1 MDSLKRQRYWLL
13 LTFFI
18 GYILIPSVDFVTD
31 IITAYNYIDPLVTFY
46 IPQDLSVINQR
57 LGQLNDLPTPKIVY
71 NYMEL
76 NYAIQMERR
85 KFPIIN
91 FGNV

>member
-46 IPQDLSVINQR
+46 IPQDQSVINQ
-57 LGQLNDLPTPKIVY
+57 QLDDLPTPKIVY

-85 KFPIIN
+85 NFPIIN